1 MTPRAS
7 DLIDQQDIVRFDEFY
22 RETRTA
28 IDSHLETVL
37 DEQAA
42 EEELQQLMRHGIS
55 NGKRIRPMVTMTVA
69 EVFETPRDAALN
81 HAAIVEFIHNA
92 CVTGDTPVR
101 RADGDVV
108 PIREI
113 GVGDEVV
120 AFDPERARFEPR
132 PVTYF
137 HVNGES
143 EVVDV
148 ELPDR
153 TLTTTPD
160 HEFLTV
166 GDGPASGAVDR
177 STDDRSGTD
186 GTRFEW
192 VEAADLEPG
201 TTLVA
206 GPSEGPVAPEAQCT
220 VDGGR
225 PAATDGGLA
234 TEEVQA
240 VTPRSEPCE
249 TFDIQVEGLHNYVA
263 GGVVTHNTLVVDDYS
278 DDDVTRRGVPT
289 LWRVIERL
297 PYVGPEELNPRTF
310 TILTE
315 NGLLATALQLAREP
329 AVVRAMGQSVNDT
342 YRGFYKEGS
351 TFLGKFVGGGYEDY
365 IDINRHKTGGLF
377 ALATRM
383 PAVATGIDDRTEEAI
398 RAYGQR
404 MGVLYQIA
412 DDTCDDD
419 LPSFIDDPESELENW
434 YESTTSTI
442 DQFPVDGEHDRW
454 LLETIP
460 AWCVSK
466 MLDQEGKTSVQP
478 EFRPPP
484 MELRDAE
491 MLTEPEL
498 NADSVKPREVT
509 DGGDQY

>member
-1 MTPRAS
+1 MTSRRS

-22 RETRTA
+22 RESRTA
-28 IDSHLETVL
+28 IDRHLETVL

-42 EEELQQLMRHGIS
+42 EEELRQLMRHGIS
-55 NGKRIRPMVTMTVA
+55 NGKRIRPMVAMTVA
-69 EVFETPRDAALN
+69 EVFETPRDEALN

-101 RADGDVV
+101 TADGDAV
-108 PIREI
+108 PIRELE
-113 GVGDEVV
+113 VGDEVV
-120 AFDPERARFEPR
+120 AFDPETARFEPR
-132 PVTYF
+132 PVTRF

-143 EVVDV
+143 AVVDV
-148 ELPDR
+148 ELRDR

-166 GDGPASGAVDR
+166 RGGPDTSPTDR
-177 STDDRSGTD
+177 RSEEAGTD
-186 GTRFEW
+186 GTPFEW
-192 VEAADLEPG
+192 VEAGDLEPG

-206 GPSEGPVAPEAQCT
+206 GPTSPGEPSSPDAVAEGDRATAP
-220 VDGGR
+220 
-225 PAATDGGLA
+225 DGGLE
-234 TEEVQA
+234 TERVRG
-240 VTPRSEPCE
+240 VTPRSDFCE
-249 TFDIQVEGLHNYVA
+249 TYDVQVEGLHNYVA
-263 GGVVTHNTLVVDDYS
+263 NGVVTHNTLVVDDYS

-297 PYVGPEELNPRTF
+297 PYVGPDQLNPRTF

-315 NGLLATALQLAREP
+315 NGLLATALQLARDP
-329 AVVRAMGQSVNDT
+329 AVVRAMGESVNDT

-351 TFLGKFVGGGYEDY
+351 TFLGKYVGGGYEDY
-365 IDINRHKTGGLF
+365 IDVNRHKTGGLF
-377 ALATRM
+377 ALAAHM
-383 PAVATGIDDRTEEAI
+383 PAVTTGIDERTEDAI
-398 RAYGQR
+398 RTYGKR

-419 LPSFIDDPESELENW
+419 LPSFVDDPESELENW
-434 YESTTSTI
+434 YESTTSLI
-442 DQFPVDGEHDRW
+442 DQFPVDGDHDRW

-466 MLDQEGKTSVQP
+466 MLDQEGKTDVQP

-498 NADSVKPREVT
+498 NADTVKPREVT
-509 DGGDQY
+509 DGGDKY